1 MKELIDA
8 CDSDVYDVLSYVAF
22 AKDTLTRRSRAKDA
36 TPAIR
41 QAFSDT
47 KQQEF
52 IDFVLSQYIKD
63 GVYELSIENM
73 ADLLDLKYNGI
84 RDAIGVLGRPAQI
97 REVFTGFQKYL
108 Y

>member
-1 MKELIDA
+1 M
-8 CDSDVYDVLSYVAF
+8 
-22 AKDTLTRRSRAKDA
+22 SRAEKA

-41 QAFSDT
+41 RTFNDT

-52 IDFVLSQYIKD
+52 IDFVLSQYVKD

-73 ADLLDLKYNGI
+73 SDLIKLKYNGI
-84 RDAIGVLGRPAQI
+84 HDAIEVLGRPEQI